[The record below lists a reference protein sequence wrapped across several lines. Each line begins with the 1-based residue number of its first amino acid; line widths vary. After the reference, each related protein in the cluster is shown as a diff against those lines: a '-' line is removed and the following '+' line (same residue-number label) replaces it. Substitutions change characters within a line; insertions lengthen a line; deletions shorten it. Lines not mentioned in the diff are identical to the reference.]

1 MYLRLIMDLLVAFFA
16 VLGFYG
22 MIRWIAQRL
31 FGSRQLMIAIR
42 ILTQRDAESAELLI
56 RDALSQYFTLPSARL
71 VVLTT
76 EELFEDR
83 TLVEACRTYGVTRY
97 KVIGKREEVASL
109 MNNEK

>member
-1 MYLRLIMDLLVAFFA
+1 MYLRLVLDILVAFFA

-31 FGSRQLMIAIR
+31 FGSRHLMIAMK

-56 RDALSQYFTLPSARL
+56 RDALSQYFTLPSASL

-76 EELFEDR
+76 PELVDHPK
-83 TLVEACRTYGVTRY
+83 LAEACQVYGVLRY
-97 KVIGKREEVASL
+97 VIREKE
-109 MNNEK
+109 EETEE